1 MTRAHRFRVST
12 TLPLP
17 RARVFE
23 FFAAAENLERIT
35 PAELRFR
42 ITTPLPVEMRE
53 GARITYRL
61 RLFGVRFAWETLISR
76 WDPPN
81 EFVDEQ
87 LRGPYRTWI
96 HRHRFSEAAS
106 GTRID
111 DEVTYALPLY
121 PFGELAAPLVALQVR
136 RIFRYRERAIRTA
149 LNANL

>member
-1 MTRAHRFRVST
+1 MTGAHRFRAST

-23 FFAAAENLERIT
+23 FFAAAENLEWIT

-53 GARITYRL
+53 GARITYGL
-61 RLFGVRFAWETLISR
+61 RLFGVPFEWETLISQ

-96 HRHRFSEAAS
+96 HRHRFSDAGG

-136 RIFRYRERAIRTA
+136 RIFRYRERAIREA